1 MTTENTTTEAIEIQS
16 FVSSANMLNDWL
28 GHRRLT
34 RRVIEAFPEDKLFT
48 YSIGGMRP
56 FSEMMKEI
64 IDISGPGIQG
74 IVTDSWEN
82 TGGFNKH
89 TISPEDRTKE
99 GLLRL
104 WDEGTEQIRAFWPQI
119 SEERFQQRV
128 VVFGQYEG
136 QVFSTI
142 LYFIDNE
149 IHHRAQG
156 TVYLR
161 SLGIE
166 PPAFWNRD

>member
-1 MTTENTTTEAIEIQS
+1 MTTNTHIETSTFMTVNNLLAQ
-16 FVSSANMLNDWL
+16 WQ

-34 RRVIEAFPEDKLFT
+34 RRVIEAFPEEQLFN
-48 YSIGGMRP
+48 YSIGGMRT
-56 FSEMMKEI
+56 FAEMMKEI
-64 IDISGPGIQG
+64 IDISGPGIRG
-74 IVTDSWEN
+74 IATDNWEN
-82 TGGFNKH
+82 TGGFDRH
-89 TISPEDRTKE
+89 TLDPEYQTKA
-99 GLLRL
+99 GLLKL
-104 WDEGTEQIRAFWPQI
+104 WDQGTELIEAYLPQV
-119 SEERFQQRV
+119 SKSRFQENI

-136 QVFSTI
+136 EAFSSI

>member
-1 MTTENTTTEAIEIQS
+1 MTTSNTTETTLFMTTENLLSQ
-16 FVSSANMLNDWL
+16 WQ

-34 RRVIEAFPEDKLFT
+34 SRVIEAFPEDKLFD
-48 YSIGGMRP
+48 YSIGGMRT
-56 FSEMMKEI
+56 FAEMMKEI
-64 IDISGPGIQG
+64 IDISGPGIRS
-74 IVTDSWEN
+74 IATENWEN
-82 TGGFNKH
+82 TGGFDKH
-89 TISPEDRTKE
+89 TLDPEYQTKA
-99 GLLRL
+99 GLLKL
-104 WDEGTEQIRAFWPQI
+104 WDQGTELINAYLPLI
-119 SEERFQQRV
+119 PESRFQENI

-136 QVFSTI
+136 ITFSSI

>member
-1 MTTENTTTEAIEIQS
+1 MTTQNTNTIATETTYFASSENILKEW
-16 FVSSANMLNDWL
+16 M

-34 RRVIEAFPEDKLFT
+34 RRVIEAFPDEKLFD

-56 FSEMMKEI
+56 FADMIKEI
-64 IDISGPGIQG
+64 IDIAGPGIRG
-74 IVTDSWEN
+74 IATDNWEN
-82 TGGFNKH
+82 TGGFSEH
-89 TISPEDRTKE
+89 TVDEAHRSKE
-99 GLLRL
+99 GLLKL
-104 WDEGTEQIRAFWPQI
+104 FDLGTDEINTYWLQITQ
-119 SEERFQQRV
+119 ERFQENT

-136 QVFSTI
+136 QVFSSI

-161 SLGIE
+161 SLGVE

>member
-1 MTTENTTTEAIEIQS
+1 MTTQNTTAIDLQLFAS
-16 FVSSANMLNDWL
+16 TDGLLNEWL

-34 RRVIEAFPEDKLFT
+34 RRVIEAFPEDKLFS
-48 YSIGGMRP
+48 YSIGGMRT
-56 FSEMMKEI
+56 FAEMMKEV
-64 IDISGPGIQG
+64 IDISGPGVRG
-74 IVTDSWEN
+74 IATDNWEN
-82 TGGFNKH
+82 TGGFSKH
-89 TISPEDRTKE
+89 TFSPEDNNKA

-104 WDEGTEQIRAFWPQI
+104 FDAGTEEIKTFWPQI
-119 SEERFQQRV
+119 PEGKFQETV
-128 VVFGQYEG
+128 VAFGMYEG
-136 QVFSTI
+136 IGYSTI

>member
-1 MTTENTTTEAIEIQS
+1 MTTAENNTTSSTS
-16 FVSSANMLNDWL
+16 FLSSNDLFNEWL

-34 RRVIEAFPEDKLFT
+34 RRVIEAFPEDKIFD
-48 YSIGGMRP
+48 YSIGGMRT
-56 FSEMMKEI
+56 FADMVKELLDVSAPGVKGI
-64 IDISGPGIQG
+64 ITGEWGNEQG
-74 IVTDSWEN
+74 FTEHSARAVAASKADLLELWDAATAEIVTY
-82 TGGFNKH
+82 
-89 TISPEDRTKE
+89 
-99 GLLRL
+99 L
-104 WDEGTEQIRAFWPQI
+104 PQI
-119 SEERFQQRV
+119 SGTRLQERILA
-128 VVFGQYEG
+128 FGMYEG

-161 SLGIE
+161 SMGIE

>member
-1 MTTENTTTEAIEIQS
+1 MTTTTNTETTL
-16 FVSSANMLNDWL
+16 FVSTENLLNEWL

-34 RRVIEAFPEDKLFT
+34 RRVIEAFPEDKLFD

-56 FSEMMKEI
+56 FATMIKEI
-64 IDISGPGIQG
+64 IDISGPGIRG
-74 IVTDSWEN
+74 IATDNWEHAGN
-82 TGGFNKH
+82 INNHSINK
-89 TISPEDRTKE
+89 EDQSKD
-99 GLLRL
+99 GLLKL
-104 WDEGTEQIRAFWPQI
+104 LDQSTEEIIAFWPEI
-119 SEERFQQRV
+119 SDARFQEV
-128 VVFGQYEG
+128 VLAFGQYEG

>member
-1 MTTENTTTEAIEIQS
+1 MTTQNNLTETLATTS
-16 FVSSANMLNDWL
+16 FASGTDMLNAWL

-34 RRVIEAFPEDKLFT
+34 RRVIEAFPEDKIFD
-48 YSIGGMRP
+48 YNIGGMRP
-56 FSEMMKEI
+56 FADMVKELL
-64 IDISGPGIQG
+64 DISGPGIKG
-74 IVTDSWEN
+74 IATDKWPEATGFSSHSAKDVADTKTALLQLWDQATEEIRTYWPEISEARFQEN
-82 TGGFNKH
+82 T
-89 TISPEDRTKE
+89 
-99 GLLRL
+99 
-104 WDEGTEQIRAFWPQI
+104 
-119 SEERFQQRV
+119 
-128 VVFGQYEG
+128 VVFGMYEG
-136 QVFSTI
+136 QVFSSI

>member
-1 MTTENTTTEAIEIQS
+1 MTTENNHSETLAITS
-16 FVSSANMLNDWL
+16 FAFGTDMLNAWL

-34 RRVIEAFPEDKLFT
+34 RRVIEAFPEDKIFD

-56 FSEMMKEI
+56 FADMVKELL
-64 IDISGPGIQG
+64 DISGPGIKG
-74 IVTDSWEN
+74 IATDEWPEATGFSNHSAKDVAATKAVLLQLWDQATEEIKTYWPKINEARFQEN
-82 TGGFNKH
+82 T
-89 TISPEDRTKE
+89 
-99 GLLRL
+99 
-104 WDEGTEQIRAFWPQI
+104 
-119 SEERFQQRV
+119 
-128 VVFGQYEG
+128 VVFGMYEG
-136 QVFSTI
+136 QVFSSI

>member
-1 MTTENTTTEAIEIQS
+1 M
-16 FVSSANMLNDWL
+16 
-28 GHRRLT
+28 
-34 RRVIEAFPEDKLFT
+34 
-48 YSIGGMRP
+48 
-56 FSEMMKEI
+56 
-64 IDISGPGIQG
+64 
-74 IVTDSWEN
+74 
-82 TGGFNKH
+82 
-89 TISPEDRTKE
+89 
-99 GLLRL
+99 
-104 WDEGTEQIRAFWPQI
+104 
-119 SEERFQQRV
+119 

-136 QVFSTI
+136 QAFSSI

>member
-1 MTTENTTTEAIEIQS
+1 MTSQTLKKTATETITFT
-16 FVSSANMLNDWL
+16 SSANLLKQWM

-34 RRVIEAFPEDKLFT
+34 RRVIEAFPEEKLFD

-56 FSEMMKEI
+56 FSEMIKEI
-64 IDISGPGIQG
+64 IDISGPGIRG
-74 IVTDSWEN
+74 IATDNWEN
-82 TGGFNKH
+82 TGGFDKH
-89 TISPEDRTKE
+89 TIDKEHQSKE

-104 WDEGTEQIRAFWPQI
+104 FDQGTEDINTFWPEI
-119 SEERFQQRV
+119 SEERFDENT

-136 QVFSTI
+136 QVFSSI

-166 PPAFWNRD
+166 PPMFWNRD

>member
-1 MTTENTTTEAIEIQS
+1 MTTQNTNTIATETTYFA
-16 FVSSANMLNDWL
+16 SAEDILNQWM

-34 RRVIEAFPEDKLFT
+34 RRVIEAFPNDKLFD

-56 FSEMMKEI
+56 FADMIKEI
-64 IDISGPGIQG
+64 IDISGPGIRG
-74 IVTDSWEN
+74 IATDNWEN
-82 TGGFNKH
+82 TGGFNEHKVEEAYR
-89 TISPEDRTKE
+89 SKE
-99 GLLRL
+99 ALLKL
-104 WDEGTEQIRAFWPQI
+104 FDQGTDEINTYWPQI
-119 SEERFQQRV
+119 TQERFQENT

-136 QVFSTI
+136 QVFSSI

-161 SLGIE
+161 SLGVE

>member
-1 MTTENTTTEAIEIQS
+1 MTTQNSLTETLATTS
-16 FVSSANMLNDWL
+16 FASATDMLNEWL

-34 RRVIEAFPEDKLFT
+34 RRVIEAFPEDKIFD
-48 YSIGGMRP
+48 YNIGGMRP
-56 FSEMMKEI
+56 FADMVKELL
-64 IDISGPGIQG
+64 DISGPGIKG
-74 IVTDSWEN
+74 IAIDKWPEATGFSSHSAKDVADTKTALLQLWDQATEEIRTYWPEISEARFQEN
-82 TGGFNKH
+82 T
-89 TISPEDRTKE
+89 
-99 GLLRL
+99 
-104 WDEGTEQIRAFWPQI
+104 
-119 SEERFQQRV
+119 
-128 VVFGQYEG
+128 VVFGMYEG
-136 QVFSTI
+136 QVFSSI

>member
-1 MTTENTTTEAIEIQS
+1 METQNLTATASPTFA
-16 FVSSANMLNDWL
+16 SSNNILDQWL

-34 RRVIEAFPEDKLFT
+34 RRVIEAFPADKLFT
-48 YSIGGMRP
+48 HSIGGMRT
-56 FSEMMKEI
+56 FAEMMKEI
-64 IDISGPGIQG
+64 IDISGPGVRG
-74 IVTDSWEN
+74 IATDNWDH
-82 TGGFNKH
+82 TGDINGHVIK
-89 TISPEDRTKE
+89 PEDQNKE
-99 GLLRL
+99 ALLRL
-104 WDEGTEQIRAFWPQI
+104 FDAGTAEIKTYLPQI
-119 SEERFQQRV
+119 TEERFQETV
-128 VVFGQYEG
+128 VAFGMYEG
-136 QVFSTI
+136 VVYSSL

>member
-1 MTTENTTTEAIEIQS
+1 MTTTTTTETMP
-16 FVSSANMLNDWL
+16 FVSTENFLNEWL

-34 RRVIEAFPEDKLFT
+34 RRVIEAFPEDKLFD

-56 FSEMMKEI
+56 FAEMMKEI
-64 IDISGPGIQG
+64 IDIAGPGIRG
-74 IVTDSWEN
+74 IATDNWEN
-82 TGGFNKH
+82 ASGFDQHSLNK
-89 TISPEDRTKE
+89 EDRTKE
-99 GLLRL
+99 GLLKL
-104 WDEGTEQIRAFWPQI
+104 WDQSTEVIIAFWPEI
-119 SEERFQQRV
+119 SEARFQEV
-128 VVFGQYEG
+128 VLAFGQYEG
-136 QVFSTI
+136 PVYSTI